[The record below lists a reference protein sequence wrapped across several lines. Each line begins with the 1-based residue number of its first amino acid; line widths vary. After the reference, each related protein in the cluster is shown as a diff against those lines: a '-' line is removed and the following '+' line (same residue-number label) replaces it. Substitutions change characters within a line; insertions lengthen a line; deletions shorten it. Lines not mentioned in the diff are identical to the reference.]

1 VQYFQFGIITKND
14 ILSIVY
20 VTIIS
25 GIVMDLA
32 AEKAKLLKQLDQH
45 IVDKRVIRAMTKV
58 PREAFMPAEKQYL
71 AYEDMPLPIGF
82 EQTISQ
88 PYIVG
93 LMTEA
98 LELDGTQKVLEIGTG
113 SGYQTAILAELARFV
128 VTTERVSELSGR
140 AKTILDSLGYTN
152 IEAHLTG
159 ETLGWAEGAPYD
171 AIVVTAGSPAI
182 PDELLEQLAF
192 GGRLVIPVGSRYEQ
206 ELCKITKQ
214 KGRNIIKYLG
224 GCYFVPL
231 ISKEAW
237 KE

>member
-1 VQYFQFGIITKND
+1 
-14 ILSIVY
+14 
-20 VTIIS
+20 
-25 GIVMDLA
+25 MDFA
-32 AEKAKLLKQLDQH
+32 AEKTKLLKQLDQR
-45 IVDKRVIRAMTKV
+45 IEDKRVIRAMAKV
-58 PREAFMPAEKQYL
+58 PREVFVPAEKLYL
-71 AYEDMPLPIGF
+71 AYEDMPLQIGF

-113 SGYQTAILAELARFV
+113 SGYQTAILAELSRFV
-128 VTTERVSELSGR
+128 VTTERVSELFGR
-140 AKTILDSLGYTN
+140 AITVLDSLGYTN
-152 IEAHLTG
+152 IEAHLAG
-159 ETLGWAEGAPYD
+159 ETLGWPEGAPYD

-182 PDELLEQLAF
+182 PDDLLEQLAT

-214 KGRNIIKYLG
+214 QGRNIIKYLG

-237 KE
+237 NE